1 MNVLY
6 ERDSGMYKNGV
17 KTASLYDSALLI
29 TVAAFLLI
37 SVVMVYSSSSVV
49 ALTNYD
55 DAAYFMKRQ
64 VLWIIIG
71 LALMVI
77 AMHTDHR
84 MFCDDRAALGLVI
97 VSLLL
102 LAATF
107 VPVIGREVNGARRWL
122 SLGALTFQPSE
133 LAKFTVVVYL
143 SYSIAKKGERIRDFA
158 QGLVPVFVVT
168 GMFIGV
174 VVFQPDFGTAMML
187 AGVTFIMLFVGGA
200 RIAHL
205 SGVLLVFLPVAYF
218 AVVETAYRARRIFAF
233 LDPWSD
239 PKGAGYQIIQS
250 FLAFG
255 SGGIFGRGLGE
266 GRQKLLFLPERHS
279 DFIYAVIGEEVGII
293 GALVVLVLFCI
304 ILWRGVV
311 ISLTVKE
318 RFSSLLAVGIT
329 VLISLQAFINM
340 AVVTGILPTKGT
352 VLPLVSFGGSSLVV
366 TLVAIGVLL
375 NISREIVHGGSGMR
389 LPASRSRTVYRGS
402 NNAMNT
408 TGRNRRYGT

>member
-1 MNVLY
+1 
-6 ERDSGMYKNGV
+6 MYKQGV
-17 KTASLYDSALLI
+17 KTGLLFDSTLLVTI
-29 TVAAFLLI
+29 MVFLLI

-49 ALTNYD
+49 ALTNYN

-71 LALMVI
+71 LPLMVI

-84 MFCDDRAALGLVI
+84 MFSDKRAALGLVI

-143 SYSIAKKGERIRDFA
+143 SYFIAKKGERIRDFA
-158 QGLVPVFVVT
+158 QGLVPIFVVT
-168 GMFIGV
+168 GMFIGM

-187 AGVTFIMLFVGGA
+187 AGVTYLMLFVGGA
-200 RIAHL
+200 RIVHL
-205 SGVLLVFLPVAYF
+205 SSVLLVFLPVAYF

-304 ILWRGVV
+304 ILWRGIV

-366 TLVAIGVLL
+366 TLVALGVLL
-375 NISREIVHGGSGMR
+375 NISREAVNGGSGVA
-389 LPASRSRTVYRGS
+389 LPTSRSRTVYRGS
-402 NNAMNT
+402 QNSVNT
-408 TGRNRRYGT
+408 FARKRRYGT